1 MILEWNTRV
10 RISPNRKELTFYV
23 DFYLKRNL
31 LLELKDIVTP
41 LCSILFVILQ
51 TILFL
56 YVFPKSSQVDLEVV
70 FATSDFIASTWRSQ
84 DFNFRRKTLVSFMLR
99 Q

>member
-10 RISPNRKELTFYV
+10 RISPNRIELTFYV

-31 LLELKDIVTP
+31 LRELNNIVTP

-51 TILFL
+51 MILFL
-56 YVFPKSSQVDLEVV
+56 YVFPKSCDLQVEAIKSEVANTTSRSTCEDLG
-70 FATSDFIASTWRSQ
+70 
-84 DFNFRRKTLVSFMLR
+84 KTYRNKIVCKNDE
-99 Q
+99 